1 MKLGRKKTLQTLV
14 GGVALSLMVGCSSM
28 TRHVEYT
35 TETPDDFPVV
45 TATGYAPVA
54 NQQSDNEQ
62 ERILLAI
69 RASRL
74 EAYRELA
81 EQIQGVYL
89 DGQTQVSD
97 MLIESDSFRTQ
108 VSGLIRGAEVVRS
121 YPVGEYYATE
131 LRIDFERVHNL
142 YISTSRPQR
151 VRNVIYY

>member
-1 MKLGRKKTLQTLV
+1 MKTWHKRTLQSLLSGLV
-14 GGVALSLMVGCSSM
+14 LTTVIGCSSM

-35 TETPDDFPVV
+35 TETPDEFPVV
-45 TATGYAPVA
+45 TATGYAPVE
-54 NQQSDNEQ
+54 NQRAENEQ

-97 MLIESDSFRTQ
+97 MVVENDSFRTQ

-121 YPVGEYYATE
+121 YPVGDYYATE
-131 LRIDFERVHNL
+131 LRIDFKRVHNL